1 MKKRI
6 AVFLAAL
13 MLLSLCGCKSKAAK
27 ETDELILKIGEV
39 TASSTDEVERAQG
52 AYDAL
57 SDKEKT
63 QVENYAVLEQAQ
75 KDLAEAKRARA
86 ISEFEKFAKNTPYKA
101 KEGGS
106 LFEVDTELIEK
117 YAARASELRE
127 MGVTDEECPALLYAD
142 MVREVEKYDTYEGLG
157 AAILLSGSHITQ
169 ALEYRTIAFNAVSN
183 RIGYAGS
190 LDYTT
195 YDKATDNIENGIDEL
210 DAAIAAVDGVVDMN
224 AYGVKTY
231 IDGIKTMREWYEQI
245 LDAFYDLYIYDSTTK
260 MLKVLNEAPSDSGL
274 SDDAIAVMNETNDI
288 IADYSALKTKL
299 DEKHAELFG

>member
-39 TASSTDEVERAQG
+39 TASSTDEVERAQS

-63 QVENYAVLEQAQ
+63 QVENYALLEQAQ

-127 MGVTDEECPALLYAD
+127 MGVTDEECPALLYATHT
-142 MVREVEKYDTYEGLG
+142 RALG
-157 AAILLSGSHITQ
+157 QPSFCLAPISHK
-169 ALEYRTIAFNAVSN
+169 R
-183 RIGYAGS
+183 
-190 LDYTT
+190 
-195 YDKATDNIENGIDEL
+195 
-210 DAAIAAVDGVVDMN
+210 
-224 AYGVKTY
+224 
-231 IDGIKTMREWYEQI
+231 
-245 LDAFYDLYIYDSTTK
+245 
-260 MLKVLNEAPSDSGL
+260 
-274 SDDAIAVMNETNDI
+274 
-288 IADYSALKTKL
+288 
-299 DEKHAELFG
+299 

>member
-39 TASSTDEVERAQG
+39 TASSTDEVERAQS

-75 KDLAEAKRARA
+75 KDLAEAKRAGA

-106 LFEVDTELIEK
+106 LFEVDTELVEKYIEK
-117 YAARASELRE
+117 AADLRE

-142 MVREVEKYDTYEGLG
+142 MVAEIGEYAKYADAELIV
-157 AAILLSGSHITQ
+157 ILLYSKVLT
-169 ALEYRTIAFNAVSN
+169 ALQYEADSYSA
-183 RIGYAGS
+183 
-190 LDYTT
+190 TT
-195 YDKATDNIENGIDEL
+195 ESVKLIQKAIDEL
-210 DAAIAAVDGVVDMN
+210 DAGIAAVDGAIDMN
-224 AYGVKTY
+224 AYGVKTLM
-231 IDGIKTMREWYEQI
+231 DAVQELHDKYETLHDAYSDYYLGNDVTALLGLIASGTVDASKVGVSEEAMAI
-245 LDAFYDLYIYDSTTK
+245 LSEVSAKS
-260 MLKVLNEAPSDSGL
+260 NEIVELD
-274 SDDAIAVMNETNDI
+274 
-288 IADYSALKTKL
+288 KKL

>member
-1 MKKRI
+1 MKKWI
-6 AVFLAAL
+6 AVVLAAL

-63 QVENYAVLEQAQ
+63 QVENYALLEQAQ

-142 MVREVEKYDTYEGLG
+142 MVAEIGEYAKYADAELIV
-157 AAILLSGSHITQ
+157 ILLYSKVLT
-169 ALEYRTIAFNAVSN
+169 ALQYEADSYSA
-183 RIGYAGS
+183 
-190 LDYTT
+190 TT
-195 YDKATDNIENGIDEL
+195 ESVKLIQKAIDEL
-210 DAAIAAVDGVVDMN
+210 DAGIAAVDGAIDMN
-224 AYGVKTY
+224 AYGVKTLM
-231 IDGIKTMREWYEQI
+231 DAVQELHDKYETLHDAYSDYYLGNDVTALLGLIASGTVDASKVGVSEEAMAI
-245 LDAFYDLYIYDSTTK
+245 LSEVSAKS
-260 MLKVLNEAPSDSGL
+260 NEIVELD
-274 SDDAIAVMNETNDI
+274 
-288 IADYSALKTKL
+288 KKL

>member
-39 TASSTDEVERAQG
+39 TASSTDEVERAQS

-63 QVENYAVLEQAQ
+63 QVENYALLEQAQ

-127 MGVTDEECPALLYAD
+127 MGVTDEECPALHYAD
-142 MVREVEKYDTYEGLG
+142 MVAEIGEYAKYADAELIV
-157 AAILLSGSHITQ
+157 ILLYSKVLT
-169 ALEYRTIAFNAVSN
+169 ALQYEADSYSA
-183 RIGYAGS
+183 
-190 LDYTT
+190 TT
-195 YDKATDNIENGIDEL
+195 ESVKLIQKAIDEL
-210 DAAIAAVDGVVDMN
+210 DAGIAAVDGAIDMN
-224 AYGVKTY
+224 AYGVKTLM
-231 IDGIKTMREWYEQI
+231 DAVQELHDKYETLHDAYSDYYLGNDVTALLGLIASGTVDASKVGVSEEAMAI
-245 LDAFYDLYIYDSTTK
+245 LSEVSAKS
-260 MLKVLNEAPSDSGL
+260 
-274 SDDAIAVMNETNDI
+274 NETVELD
-288 IADYSALKTKL
+288 KKL

>member
-39 TASSTDEVERAQG
+39 TASSTDEVERAQS

-106 LFEVDTELIEK
+106 LFEVDTELVEKYIEK
-117 YAARASELRE
+117 AADLRE

-142 MVREVEKYDTYEGLG
+142 MVAEIGEYAKYADAELIV
-157 AAILLSGSHITQ
+157 ILLYSKVLT
-169 ALEYRTIAFNAVSN
+169 ALQYEADSYSA
-183 RIGYAGS
+183 
-190 LDYTT
+190 TT
-195 YDKATDNIENGIDEL
+195 ESVKLIQKAIDEL
-210 DAAIAAVDGVVDMN
+210 DAGIAAVDGAIDMN
-224 AYGVKTY
+224 AYGVKTLM
-231 IDGIKTMREWYEQI
+231 DAVQELHDKYETLHDAYSDYYLGNDVTALLGLIASGTVDASKVGVSEEAMVI
-245 LDAFYDLYIYDSTTK
+245 LSEVSAKS
-260 MLKVLNEAPSDSGL
+260 NEIVELD
-274 SDDAIAVMNETNDI
+274 
-288 IADYSALKTKL
+288 KKL

>member
-39 TASSTDEVERAQG
+39 TASSTDEVERAQS

-86 ISEFEKFAKNTPYKA
+86 ISEFEKFAKNTSYKA

-106 LFEVDTELIEK
+106 LFEVDTELVEKYIEK
-117 YAARASELRE
+117 AADLRE

-142 MVREVEKYDTYEGLG
+142 MVAEIGEYAKYADAELIV
-157 AAILLSGSHITQ
+157 ILLYSKVLT
-169 ALEYRTIAFNAVSN
+169 ALQYEADSYSA
-183 RIGYAGS
+183 
-190 LDYTT
+190 TT
-195 YDKATDNIENGIDEL
+195 ESVKLIQKAIDEL
-210 DAAIAAVDGVVDMN
+210 DAGIAAVDGAIDMN
-224 AYGVKTY
+224 AYGVKTLM
-231 IDGIKTMREWYEQI
+231 DAVQELHDKYETLHDAYSDYYLGNDVTALLGLIASGTVDASKVGVSEEAMAI
-245 LDAFYDLYIYDSTTK
+245 LSEVSAKS
-260 MLKVLNEAPSDSGL
+260 NEIVELD
-274 SDDAIAVMNETNDI
+274 
-288 IADYSALKTKL
+288 KKL

>member
-39 TASSTDEVERAQG
+39 TASSTDEVERAQS

-86 ISEFEKFAKNTPYKA
+86 ISEFEKFAKNTPYKE
-101 KEGGS
+101 KEDGF
-106 LFEVDTELIEK
+106 LFEVDTELVEK
-117 YAARASELRE
+117 YIAKAADLRE

-142 MVREVEKYDTYEGLG
+142 MVAEIGEYAKYADAELIV
-157 AAILLSGSHITQ
+157 ILLYSKVLT
-169 ALEYRTIAFNAVSN
+169 ALQYEADSYSA
-183 RIGYAGS
+183 
-190 LDYTT
+190 TT
-195 YDKATDNIENGIDEL
+195 ESVKLIQKAIDEL
-210 DAAIAAVDGVVDMN
+210 DAGIAAVDGAIDMN
-224 AYGVKTY
+224 AYGVKTLM
-231 IDGIKTMREWYEQI
+231 DAVQELHDKYETLHDAYSDYYLGNDVTALLGLIASGTVDASKVGVSEEAMAI
-245 LDAFYDLYIYDSTTK
+245 LSEVSAKS
-260 MLKVLNEAPSDSGL
+260 NEIVELD
-274 SDDAIAVMNETNDI
+274 
-288 IADYSALKTKL
+288 KKL

>member
-39 TASSTDEVERAQG
+39 TASSTDEVERAES

-106 LFEVDTELIEK
+106 LFEVDTELVEKYIEK
-117 YAARASELRE
+117 AADLRE

-142 MVREVEKYDTYEGLG
+142 MVAEIGEYAKYADAELIV
-157 AAILLSGSHITQ
+157 ILLYSKVLT
-169 ALEYRTIAFNAVSN
+169 ALQYEADSYSA
-183 RIGYAGS
+183 
-190 LDYTT
+190 TT
-195 YDKATDNIENGIDEL
+195 ESVKLIQKAIDEL
-210 DAAIAAVDGVVDMN
+210 DAGIAAVDGAIDMN
-224 AYGVKTY
+224 AYGVKTLM
-231 IDGIKTMREWYEQI
+231 DAVQELHDKYETLHDAYSDYYLGNDVTALLGLIASGTVDASKVGVSEEAMAI
-245 LDAFYDLYIYDSTTK
+245 LSEVSAKS
-260 MLKVLNEAPSDSGL
+260 NEIVELD
-274 SDDAIAVMNETNDI
+274 
-288 IADYSALKTKL
+288 KKL

>member
-39 TASSTDEVERAQG
+39 TASSTDEVERAQS

-63 QVENYAVLEQAQ
+63 QVENYALLEQAQ
-75 KDLAEAKRARA
+75 KNLAEAKRARA

-142 MVREVEKYDTYEGLG
+142 MVAEIGEYAKYADAELIV
-157 AAILLSGSHITQ
+157 ILLYSKVLT
-169 ALEYRTIAFNAVSN
+169 ALQYEADSYSA
-183 RIGYAGS
+183 
-190 LDYTT
+190 TT
-195 YDKATDNIENGIDEL
+195 ESVKLIQKAIDEL
-210 DAAIAAVDGVVDMN
+210 DAGIAAVDGAIDMN
-224 AYGVKTY
+224 AYGVKTLM
-231 IDGIKTMREWYEQI
+231 DAVQELHDKYETLHDAYSDYYLGNDVTALLGLIASGTVDASKVGVSEEAMAI
-245 LDAFYDLYIYDSTTK
+245 LSEVSAKS
-260 MLKVLNEAPSDSGL
+260 NEIVELD
-274 SDDAIAVMNETNDI
+274 
-288 IADYSALKTKL
+288 KKL

>member
-39 TASSTDEVERAQG
+39 TASSTDEVERAQS

-63 QVENYAVLEQAQ
+63 QVENYALLEQAQ

-142 MVREVEKYDTYEGLG
+142 MVAEIGEYAKYADAELIV
-157 AAILLSGSHITQ
+157 ILLYSKVLT
-169 ALEYRTIAFNAVSN
+169 ALQYEADSYSA
-183 RIGYAGS
+183 
-190 LDYTT
+190 TT
-195 YDKATDNIENGIDEL
+195 ESVKLIQKAIDEL
-210 DAAIAAVDGVVDMN
+210 DAGIAAVDGAIDMN
-224 AYGVKTY
+224 AYGVKTLM
-231 IDGIKTMREWYEQI
+231 DAVQELHDKYETLHDAYSDYYLGNDVTALLGLIASGTVDASKVGVSEEAMAI
-245 LDAFYDLYIYDSTTK
+245 LSEVSAKS
-260 MLKVLNEAPSDSGL
+260 NEIVELD
-274 SDDAIAVMNETNDI
+274 
-288 IADYSALKTKL
+288 KKL
-299 DEKHAELFG
+299 DEKHSELFG

>member
-63 QVENYAVLEQAQ
+63 QVENYALLEQAQ

-86 ISEFEKFAKNTPYKA
+86 ISEFEKFTKNTPYKA

-117 YAARASELRE
+117 YAARAADLRE

-142 MVREVEKYDTYEGLG
+142 MVAEIGEYAKYADAELIV
-157 AAILLSGSHITQ
+157 ILLYSKVLT
-169 ALEYRTIAFNAVSN
+169 ALQYEADSYSA
-183 RIGYAGS
+183 
-190 LDYTT
+190 TT
-195 YDKATDNIENGIDEL
+195 ESVKLIQKAIDEL
-210 DAAIAAVDGVVDMN
+210 DAGIAAVDGAIDMN
-224 AYGVKTY
+224 AYGVKTLM
-231 IDGIKTMREWYEQI
+231 DAVQELHDKYETLHDAYSDYYLGNDMTALLGLIASGTVDASKVGVSEEAMAI
-245 LDAFYDLYIYDSTTK
+245 LSEVSAKS
-260 MLKVLNEAPSDSGL
+260 NEIVELD
-274 SDDAIAVMNETNDI
+274 
-288 IADYSALKTKL
+288 KKL

>member
-1 MKKRI
+1 MKKWI

-63 QVENYAVLEQAQ
+63 QVENYALLEQAQ

-142 MVREVEKYDTYEGLG
+142 MVAEIGEYAKYADAELIV
-157 AAILLSGSHITQ
+157 ILLYSKVLT
-169 ALEYRTIAFNAVSN
+169 ALQYEADSYSA
-183 RIGYAGS
+183 
-190 LDYTT
+190 TT
-195 YDKATDNIENGIDEL
+195 ESVKLIQKAIDEL
-210 DAAIAAVDGVVDMN
+210 DAGIAAVDGAIDMN
-224 AYGVKTY
+224 AYGVKTLM
-231 IDGIKTMREWYEQI
+231 DAVQELHDKYETLHDAYSDYYLGNDVTALLGLIASGTVDASKVGVSEEAMAI
-245 LDAFYDLYIYDSTTK
+245 LSEVSAKS
-260 MLKVLNEAPSDSGL
+260 NE
-274 SDDAIAVMNETNDI
+274 IVE
-288 IADYSALKTKL
+288 L
-299 DEKHAELFG
+299 DK

>member
-39 TASSTDEVERAQG
+39 TASSTDEVERAQS

-63 QVENYAVLEQAQ
+63 QVENYALLEQAQ

-127 MGVTDEECPALLYAD
+127 MGVTDEECPALHYAD
-142 MVREVEKYDTYEGLG
+142 MVAEIGEYAKYADAELIV
-157 AAILLSGSHITQ
+157 ILLYSKVLT
-169 ALEYRTIAFNAVSN
+169 ALQYEADSYSA
-183 RIGYAGS
+183 
-190 LDYTT
+190 TT
-195 YDKATDNIENGIDEL
+195 ESVKLIQKAIDEL
-210 DAAIAAVDGVVDMN
+210 DAGIAAVDGAIDMN
-224 AYGVKTY
+224 AYGVKTLM
-231 IDGIKTMREWYEQI
+231 DAVQELHDKYETLHDAYSDYYLGNDVTALLGLIASGTVDASKVGVSEEAMAI
-245 LDAFYDLYIYDSTTK
+245 LSEVSAKS
-260 MLKVLNEAPSDSGL
+260 NEIVELD
-274 SDDAIAVMNETNDI
+274 
-288 IADYSALKTKL
+288 KKL

>member
-6 AVFLAAL
+6 AVVLAAL

-39 TASSTDEVERAQG
+39 TASSTDEVERAQS

-63 QVENYAVLEQAQ
+63 QVENYALLEQAQ

-106 LFEVDTELIEK
+106 LFEVDTELVEK
-117 YAARASELRE
+117 YIAKAADLRE

-142 MVREVEKYDTYEGLG
+142 MVAEIGEYAKYADAELIV
-157 AAILLSGSHITQ
+157 ILLYSKVLT
-169 ALEYRTIAFNAVSN
+169 ALQYEADSYSA
-183 RIGYAGS
+183 
-190 LDYTT
+190 TT
-195 YDKATDNIENGIDEL
+195 ESVKLIQKAIDEL
-210 DAAIAAVDGVVDMN
+210 DAGIAAVDGAIDMN
-224 AYGVKTY
+224 AYGVKTLM
-231 IDGIKTMREWYEQI
+231 DAVQELHDKYETLHDAYSDYYLGNDVTALLGLIASGTVDASKVGVSEEAMAI
-245 LDAFYDLYIYDSTTK
+245 LSEVSAKS
-260 MLKVLNEAPSDSGL
+260 NEIVELD
-274 SDDAIAVMNETNDI
+274 
-288 IADYSALKTKL
+288 KKL

>member
-39 TASSTDEVERAQG
+39 TASSTDEVERAQS

-63 QVENYAVLEQAQ
+63 QVENYALLEQAQ

-142 MVREVEKYDTYEGLG
+142 MVAEIGEYAKYADAELIV
-157 AAILLSGSHITQ
+157 ILLYSKVLT
-169 ALEYRTIAFNAVSN
+169 ALQYEADSYSA
-183 RIGYAGS
+183 
-190 LDYTT
+190 TT
-195 YDKATDNIENGIDEL
+195 ESVKLIQKAIDEL
-210 DAAIAAVDGVVDMN
+210 DAGIAAVDGAIDMN
-224 AYGVKTY
+224 AYGVKTLM
-231 IDGIKTMREWYEQI
+231 DAVQELHDKYETLHDAYSDYYLGNDVTALLGLIASGTVDASKVGVSEEAMAI
-245 LDAFYDLYIYDSTTK
+245 LSEVSAKS
-260 MLKVLNEAPSDSGL
+260 NEIVELD
-274 SDDAIAVMNETNDI
+274 
-288 IADYSALKTKL
+288 KKL

>member
-1 MKKRI
+1 MKKWI
-6 AVFLAAL
+6 AVVLAAL

-39 TASSTDEVERAQG
+39 TASSTDEVERAQS

-142 MVREVEKYDTYEGLG
+142 MVAEIGEYAKYADAELIV
-157 AAILLSGSHITQ
+157 ILLYSKVLT
-169 ALEYRTIAFNAVSN
+169 ALQYEADSYSA
-183 RIGYAGS
+183 
-190 LDYTT
+190 TT
-195 YDKATDNIENGIDEL
+195 ESVKLIQKAIDEL
-210 DAAIAAVDGVVDMN
+210 DAGIAAVDGAIDMN
-224 AYGVKTY
+224 AYGVKTLM
-231 IDGIKTMREWYEQI
+231 DAVQELHDKYETLHDAYSDYYLGNDVTALLGLIASGTVDASKVGVSEEAMAI
-245 LDAFYDLYIYDSTTK
+245 LSEVSAKS
-260 MLKVLNEAPSDSGL
+260 NEIVELD
-274 SDDAIAVMNETNDI
+274 
-288 IADYSALKTKL
+288 KKL

>member
-39 TASSTDEVERAQG
+39 TASSTDEVERAQS

-63 QVENYAVLEQAQ
+63 QVENYALLEQAQ

-106 LFEVDTELIEK
+106 LFEVDTELVEKYIEK
-117 YAARASELRE
+117 AADLRE

-142 MVREVEKYDTYEGLG
+142 MVAEIGEYAKYADAELIV
-157 AAILLSGSHITQ
+157 ILLYSKVLT
-169 ALEYRTIAFNAVSN
+169 ALQYEADSYSA
-183 RIGYAGS
+183 
-190 LDYTT
+190 TT
-195 YDKATDNIENGIDEL
+195 ESVKLIQKAIDEL
-210 DAAIAAVDGVVDMN
+210 DAGIAAVDGAIDMN
-224 AYGVKTY
+224 AYGVKTLM
-231 IDGIKTMREWYEQI
+231 DAVQELHDKYETLHDAYSDYYLGNDMTALLGLIASGTVDASKVGVSEEAMAI
-245 LDAFYDLYIYDSTTK
+245 LSEVSAKS
-260 MLKVLNEAPSDSGL
+260 NEIVELD
-274 SDDAIAVMNETNDI
+274 
-288 IADYSALKTKL
+288 KKL

>member
-39 TASSTDEVERAQG
+39 TASSTDEVERAQS

-63 QVENYAVLEQAQ
+63 QVENYALLEQAQ

-106 LFEVDTELIEK
+106 LFEVDTELVEK
-117 YAARASELRE
+117 YIAKAADLRE

-142 MVREVEKYDTYEGLG
+142 MVAEIGEYAKYADAELIV
-157 AAILLSGSHITQ
+157 ILLYS
-169 ALEYRTIAFNAVSN
+169 
-183 RIGYAGS
+183 
-190 LDYTT
+190 
-195 YDKATDNIENGIDEL
+195 
-210 DAAIAAVDGVVDMN
+210 
-224 AYGVKTY
+224 
-231 IDGIKTMREWYEQI
+231 
-245 LDAFYDLYIYDSTTK
+245 
-260 MLKVLNEAPSDSGL
+260 KVLTALQYEADS
-274 SDDAIAVMNETNDI
+274 
-288 IADYSALKTKL
+288 
-299 DEKHAELFG
+299 

>member
-39 TASSTDEVERAQG
+39 TASSTDEVERAQS

-63 QVENYAVLEQAQ
+63 QVENYALLEQAQ

-106 LFEVDTELIEK
+106 LFEVDTELVEK
-117 YAARASELRE
+117 YIAKAADLRE

-142 MVREVEKYDTYEGLG
+142 MVAEIGEYAKYADAELIV
-157 AAILLSGSHITQ
+157 ILLYSKVLT
-169 ALEYRTIAFNAVSN
+169 ALQYEADSYSA
-183 RIGYAGS
+183 
-190 LDYTT
+190 TT
-195 YDKATDNIENGIDEL
+195 ESVKLIQKAIDAL
-210 DAAIAAVDGVVDMN
+210 DAGIAAVDGAIDMN
-224 AYGVKTY
+224 AYGVKTLM
-231 IDGIKTMREWYEQI
+231 DAVQELHDKYETLHDAYSDYYLGNDVTALLGLIASGTVDASKVGVSEEAMAI
-245 LDAFYDLYIYDSTTK
+245 LSEVSAKS
-260 MLKVLNEAPSDSGL
+260 NEIVELD
-274 SDDAIAVMNETNDI
+274 
-288 IADYSALKTKL
+288 KKL

>member
-13 MLLSLCGCKSKAAK
+13 MLLSLCACKSKAAK
-27 ETDELILKIGEV
+27 ETDELILKIDEV
-39 TASSTDEVERAQG
+39 TASSTDEVERAQS

-63 QVENYAVLEQAQ
+63 QVENYALLEQAQ

-106 LFEVDTELIEK
+106 LFEVDTELVEKYIEK
-117 YAARASELRE
+117 AADLRE

-142 MVREVEKYDTYEGLG
+142 MVAEIGEYAKYADAELIV
-157 AAILLSGSHITQ
+157 ILLYSKVLT
-169 ALEYRTIAFNAVSN
+169 ALQYEADSYSA
-183 RIGYAGS
+183 
-190 LDYTT
+190 TT
-195 YDKATDNIENGIDEL
+195 ESVKLIQKAIDEL
-210 DAAIAAVDGVVDMN
+210 DAGIAAVDGAIDMN
-224 AYGVKTY
+224 AYGVKTLM
-231 IDGIKTMREWYEQI
+231 DAVQELHDKYETLHDAYSDYYLGNDVTALLGLIASGTVDASKVGVSEEAMAI
-245 LDAFYDLYIYDSTTK
+245 LSEVSAKS
-260 MLKVLNEAPSDSGL
+260 NEIVELD
-274 SDDAIAVMNETNDI
+274 
-288 IADYSALKTKL
+288 KKL

>member
-39 TASSTDEVERAQG
+39 TASSTDEVERAQS

-117 YAARASELRE
+117 YAARAADLRE

-142 MVREVEKYDTYEGLG
+142 MVAEIGEYAKYADAELIV
-157 AAILLSGSHITQ
+157 ILLYSKVLT
-169 ALEYRTIAFNAVSN
+169 ALQYEADSYSA
-183 RIGYAGS
+183 
-190 LDYTT
+190 TT
-195 YDKATDNIENGIDEL
+195 ESVKLIQKAIDEL
-210 DAAIAAVDGVVDMN
+210 DAGIAAVDGAIDMN
-224 AYGVKTY
+224 AYGVKTLM
-231 IDGIKTMREWYEQI
+231 DAVQELHDKYETLHDAYSDYYLGNDVTALLGLIASGTVDASKVGVSEEAMAI
-245 LDAFYDLYIYDSTTK
+245 LSEVSAKS
-260 MLKVLNEAPSDSGL
+260 NEIVELD
-274 SDDAIAVMNETNDI
+274 
-288 IADYSALKTKL
+288 KKL

>member
-142 MVREVEKYDTYEGLG
+142 MVAEIGEYAKYADAELIV
-157 AAILLSGSHITQ
+157 ILLYSKVLT
-169 ALEYRTIAFNAVSN
+169 ALQYEADSYSA
-183 RIGYAGS
+183 
-190 LDYTT
+190 TT
-195 YDKATDNIENGIDEL
+195 ESVKLIQKAIDEL
-210 DAAIAAVDGVVDMN
+210 DAGIAAVDGAIDMN
-224 AYGVKTY
+224 AYGVKTLM
-231 IDGIKTMREWYEQI
+231 DAVQELHDKYETLHDAYSDYYLGNDVTALLGLIASGTVDASKVGVSEEAMAI
-245 LDAFYDLYIYDSTTK
+245 LSEVSAKS
-260 MLKVLNEAPSDSGL
+260 NEIVELD
-274 SDDAIAVMNETNDI
+274 
-288 IADYSALKTKL
+288 KKL

>member
-39 TASSTDEVERAQG
+39 TASSTDEVERAQS

-63 QVENYAVLEQAQ
+63 QVENYALLEQAQ

-86 ISEFEKFAKNTPYKA
+86 ISEFEKFAKITPYKA

-106 LFEVDTELIEK
+106 LFEVDTELVEK
-117 YAARASELRE
+117 YIAKAADLRE

-142 MVREVEKYDTYEGLG
+142 MVAEIGEYAKYADAELIV
-157 AAILLSGSHITQ
+157 ILLYSKVLT
-169 ALEYRTIAFNAVSN
+169 ALQYEADSYSA
-183 RIGYAGS
+183 
-190 LDYTT
+190 TT
-195 YDKATDNIENGIDEL
+195 ESVKLIQKAIDEL
-210 DAAIAAVDGVVDMN
+210 DAGIAAVDGAIDMN
-224 AYGVKTY
+224 AYGVKTLM
-231 IDGIKTMREWYEQI
+231 DAVQELHDKYETLHDAYSDYYLGNDVTALLGLIASGTVDASKVGVSEEAMAI
-245 LDAFYDLYIYDSTTK
+245 LSEVSAKS
-260 MLKVLNEAPSDSGL
+260 NEIVELD
-274 SDDAIAVMNETNDI
+274 
-288 IADYSALKTKL
+288 KKL

>member
-1 MKKRI
+1 MKKWI
-6 AVFLAAL
+6 AVVLAAL

-39 TASSTDEVERAQG
+39 TASSTDEVERAQS

-142 MVREVEKYDTYEGLG
+142 MVAEIGEYAKYADAELIV
-157 AAILLSGSHITQ
+157 ILLYSKVLT
-169 ALEYRTIAFNAVSN
+169 ALQYEADSYSA
-183 RIGYAGS
+183 
-190 LDYTT
+190 TT
-195 YDKATDNIENGIDEL
+195 ESVKLIQKAIDEL
-210 DAAIAAVDGVVDMN
+210 DAGIAAVDGAIDMN
-224 AYGVKTY
+224 AYGVKTLM
-231 IDGIKTMREWYEQI
+231 DAVQELHDKYETLHDAYSDYYLGNDVTALLGLIASGTVDASKVGVSEEAMAI
-245 LDAFYDLYIYDSTTK
+245 LSEVSAKS
-260 MLKVLNEAPSDSGL
+260 NEIVELD
-274 SDDAIAVMNETNDI
+274 
-288 IADYSALKTKL
+288 KKL
-299 DEKHAELFG
+299 DVKHAELFG

>member
-1 MKKRI
+1 MKKWI
-6 AVFLAAL
+6 AVVLAAL

-63 QVENYAVLEQAQ
+63 QVENYALLEQAQ

-117 YAARASELRE
+117 YAARVSELRE

-142 MVREVEKYDTYEGLG
+142 MVAEIGEYAKYADAELIV
-157 AAILLSGSHITQ
+157 ILLYSKVLT
-169 ALEYRTIAFNAVSN
+169 ALQYEADSYSA
-183 RIGYAGS
+183 
-190 LDYTT
+190 TT
-195 YDKATDNIENGIDEL
+195 ESVKLIQKAIDEL
-210 DAAIAAVDGVVDMN
+210 DAGIAAVDGAIDMN
-224 AYGVKTY
+224 AYGVKTLM
-231 IDGIKTMREWYEQI
+231 DAVQELHDKYETLHDAYSDYYLGNDMTALLGLIASGTVDASKVGVSEEAMAI
-245 LDAFYDLYIYDSTTK
+245 LSEVSAKS
-260 MLKVLNEAPSDSGL
+260 NEIVELD
-274 SDDAIAVMNETNDI
+274 
-288 IADYSALKTKL
+288 KKL

>member
-6 AVFLAAL
+6 AVFLAAV

-39 TASSTDEVERAQG
+39 TASSTDEVERAQS

-63 QVENYAVLEQAQ
+63 QVENYALLEQAQ

-142 MVREVEKYDTYEGLG
+142 MVAEIGEYAKYADAELIV
-157 AAILLSGSHITQ
+157 ILLYSKVLT
-169 ALEYRTIAFNAVSN
+169 ALQHEADSYSA
-183 RIGYAGS
+183 
-190 LDYTT
+190 TT
-195 YDKATDNIENGIDEL
+195 ESVKLIQKAIDEL
-210 DAAIAAVDGVVDMN
+210 DAGIAAVDGAIDMN
-224 AYGVKTY
+224 AYGVKTLM
-231 IDGIKTMREWYEQI
+231 DAVQELHDKYETLHDAYSDYYLGNDMTALLGLIASGTVDASKVGVSEEAMAI
-245 LDAFYDLYIYDSTTK
+245 LSEVSAKS
-260 MLKVLNEAPSDSGL
+260 NEIVELD
-274 SDDAIAVMNETNDI
+274 
-288 IADYSALKTKL
+288 KKL

>member
-63 QVENYAVLEQAQ
+63 QVENYALLEQAQ
-75 KDLAEAKRARA
+75 KELAEAKRARA

-106 LFEVDTELIEK
+106 LFEVDTELVEKYIEK
-117 YAARASELRE
+117 AADLRE

-142 MVREVEKYDTYEGLG
+142 MVAEIGEYAKYADAELIV
-157 AAILLSGSHITQ
+157 ILLYSKVLT
-169 ALEYRTIAFNAVSN
+169 ALQYEADSYSA
-183 RIGYAGS
+183 
-190 LDYTT
+190 TT
-195 YDKATDNIENGIDEL
+195 ESVKLIQKAIDEL
-210 DAAIAAVDGVVDMN
+210 DAGIAAVDGAIDMN
-224 AYGVKTY
+224 AYGVKTLM
-231 IDGIKTMREWYEQI
+231 DAVQELHDKYETLHDAYSDYYLGNDVTALLGLIASGTVDASKVGVSEEAMAI
-245 LDAFYDLYIYDSTTK
+245 LSEVSAKS
-260 MLKVLNEAPSDSGL
+260 NEIVELD
-274 SDDAIAVMNETNDI
+274 
-288 IADYSALKTKL
+288 KKL

>member
-39 TASSTDEVERAQG
+39 TASSTDEVERAQS

-106 LFEVDTELIEK
+106 LFEVDTELVEKYIEK
-117 YAARASELRE
+117 AADLRE

-142 MVREVEKYDTYEGLG
+142 MVAEIGEYAKYADAELIV
-157 AAILLSGSHITQ
+157 ILLYSKVLT
-169 ALEYRTIAFNAVSN
+169 ALQYEADSYSA
-183 RIGYAGS
+183 
-190 LDYTT
+190 TT
-195 YDKATDNIENGIDEL
+195 ESVKLIQKAIDEL
-210 DAAIAAVDGVVDMN
+210 DAGIAAVDGAIDMN
-224 AYGVKTY
+224 AYGVKTLM
-231 IDGIKTMREWYEQI
+231 DAVQELHDKYETLHDAYSDYYLGNDVTALLGLIASGTVDASKVGVSEEAMAI
-245 LDAFYDLYIYDSTTK
+245 LSEVSAKS
-260 MLKVLNEAPSDSGL
+260 NEIVELD
-274 SDDAIAVMNETNDI
+274 
-288 IADYSALKTKL
+288 KKL

>member
-39 TASSTDEVERAQG
+39 TASSTDEVERAQS

-63 QVENYAVLEQAQ
+63 QVENYALLEQVQ

-142 MVREVEKYDTYEGLG
+142 MVAEIGEYAKYADAELIV
-157 AAILLSGSHITQ
+157 ILLYSKVLT
-169 ALEYRTIAFNAVSN
+169 ALQYEADSYSA
-183 RIGYAGS
+183 
-190 LDYTT
+190 TT
-195 YDKATDNIENGIDEL
+195 ESVKLIQKAIDEL
-210 DAAIAAVDGVVDMN
+210 DAGIAAVDGAIDMN
-224 AYGVKTY
+224 AYGVKTLM
-231 IDGIKTMREWYEQI
+231 DAVQELHDKYETLHDAYSDYYLGNDMTALLGLIASGTVDASKVGVSEEAMAI
-245 LDAFYDLYIYDSTTK
+245 LSEVSAKS
-260 MLKVLNEAPSDSGL
+260 NEIVELD
-274 SDDAIAVMNETNDI
+274 
-288 IADYSALKTKL
+288 KKL

>member
-13 MLLSLCGCKSKAAK
+13 MLLSLCGCKSTAAK

-63 QVENYAVLEQAQ
+63 QVENYALLEQAQ

-106 LFEVDTELIEK
+106 LFEVDTELVEK
-117 YAARASELRE
+117 YIAKAADLRE

-142 MVREVEKYDTYEGLG
+142 MVAEIGEYAKYADAELIV
-157 AAILLSGSHITQ
+157 ILLYSKVLT
-169 ALEYRTIAFNAVSN
+169 ALQYEADSYSA
-183 RIGYAGS
+183 
-190 LDYTT
+190 TT
-195 YDKATDNIENGIDEL
+195 ESVKLIQKAIDEL
-210 DAAIAAVDGVVDMN
+210 DAGIAAVDGAIDMN
-224 AYGVKTY
+224 AYGVKTLM
-231 IDGIKTMREWYEQI
+231 DAVQELHDKYETLHDAYSDYYLGNDMTALLGLIASGTVDASKVGVSEEAMAI
-245 LDAFYDLYIYDSTTK
+245 LSEVSAKS
-260 MLKVLNEAPSDSGL
+260 NEIVELD
-274 SDDAIAVMNETNDI
+274 
-288 IADYSALKTKL
+288 KKL

>member
-39 TASSTDEVERAQG
+39 TASSTDEVERAQS

-63 QVENYAVLEQAQ
+63 QVENYALLEQAQ

-86 ISEFEKFAKNTPYKA
+86 ISEFEKFTKNTPYKA

-106 LFEVDTELIEK
+106 LFEVDTELVEK
-117 YAARASELRE
+117 YIAKAADLRE

-142 MVREVEKYDTYEGLG
+142 MVAEIGEYAKYADAELIV
-157 AAILLSGSHITQ
+157 ILLYSKVLT
-169 ALEYRTIAFNAVSN
+169 ALQYEADSYSA
-183 RIGYAGS
+183 
-190 LDYTT
+190 TT
-195 YDKATDNIENGIDEL
+195 ESVKLIQKAIDEL
-210 DAAIAAVDGVVDMN
+210 DAGIAAVDGAIDMN
-224 AYGVKTY
+224 AYGVKTLM
-231 IDGIKTMREWYEQI
+231 DAVQELHDKYETLHDAYSDYYLGNDVTALLGLIASGTVDASKVGVSEEAMAI
-245 LDAFYDLYIYDSTTK
+245 LSEVSAKS
-260 MLKVLNEAPSDSGL
+260 NEIVELD
-274 SDDAIAVMNETNDI
+274 
-288 IADYSALKTKL
+288 KKL
-299 DEKHAELFG
+299 DEKHSELFG

>member
-142 MVREVEKYDTYEGLG
+142 MVAEIGEYAKYADAELIV
-157 AAILLSGSHITQ
+157 ILLYSKVLT
-169 ALEYRTIAFNAVSN
+169 ALQYEADSYSA
-183 RIGYAGS
+183 
-190 LDYTT
+190 TT
-195 YDKATDNIENGIDEL
+195 ESVKLIQKAIDEL
-210 DAAIAAVDGVVDMN
+210 DAGIAAVDGAIDMN
-224 AYGVKTY
+224 AYGVKTLM
-231 IDGIKTMREWYEQI
+231 DAVQELHDKYETLHDAYSDYYLGNDMTALLGLIASGTVDASKVGVSEEAMAI
-245 LDAFYDLYIYDSTTK
+245 LSEVSAKS
-260 MLKVLNEAPSDSGL
+260 NEIVELA
-274 SDDAIAVMNETNDI
+274 
-288 IADYSALKTKL
+288 KKL

>member
-1 MKKRI
+1 MKKWI

-63 QVENYAVLEQAQ
+63 QVENYALLEQAQ

-106 LFEVDTELIEK
+106 LFEVDTELVEK
-117 YAARASELRE
+117 YIAKAADLRE

-142 MVREVEKYDTYEGLG
+142 MVAEIGEYAKYADAELIV
-157 AAILLSGSHITQ
+157 ILLYSKVLT
-169 ALEYRTIAFNAVSN
+169 ALQYEADSYSA
-183 RIGYAGS
+183 
-190 LDYTT
+190 TT
-195 YDKATDNIENGIDEL
+195 ESVKLIQKAIDEL
-210 DAAIAAVDGVVDMN
+210 DAGIAAVDGAIDMN
-224 AYGVKTY
+224 AYGVKTLM
-231 IDGIKTMREWYEQI
+231 DAVQELHDKYETLHDAYSDYYLGNDVTALLGLIASGTVDASKVGVSEEAMAI
-245 LDAFYDLYIYDSTTK
+245 LSEVSAKS
-260 MLKVLNEAPSDSGL
+260 
-274 SDDAIAVMNETNDI
+274 NDI
-288 IADYSALKTKL
+288 VELDKKL

>member
-1 MKKRI
+1 MKKWI
-6 AVFLAAL
+6 AVVLAAL

-39 TASSTDEVERAQG
+39 TASSTDEVERAQS

-57 SDKEKT
+57 SDKERT
-63 QVENYAVLEQAQ
+63 QVENYALLEQAQ

-142 MVREVEKYDTYEGLG
+142 MVEEIGEYAKYADAELIV
-157 AAILLSGSHITQ
+157 ILLYSKVLT
-169 ALEYRTIAFNAVSN
+169 ALQYEADSYSA
-183 RIGYAGS
+183 
-190 LDYTT
+190 TT
-195 YDKATDNIENGIDEL
+195 ESVKLIQKAIDEL
-210 DAAIAAVDGVVDMN
+210 DAGIAAVDGAIDMN
-224 AYGVKTY
+224 AYGVKTLM
-231 IDGIKTMREWYEQI
+231 DAVQELHDKYETLHDAYSDYYLGNDVTALLGLIASGTVDASKVGVSEEAMAI
-245 LDAFYDLYIYDSTTK
+245 LSEVSAKS
-260 MLKVLNEAPSDSGL
+260 NEIVELD
-274 SDDAIAVMNETNDI
+274 
-288 IADYSALKTKL
+288 KKL

>member
-39 TASSTDEVERAQG
+39 TASSTDEVERAQS

-63 QVENYAVLEQAQ
+63 QVENYALLEQAQ

-106 LFEVDTELIEK
+106 LFEVDTELVEK
-117 YAARASELRE
+117 YAARAADLRE

-142 MVREVEKYDTYEGLG
+142 MVAEIGEYAKYADAELIV
-157 AAILLSGSHITQ
+157 ILLYSKVLT
-169 ALEYRTIAFNAVSN
+169 ALQYEADSYSA
-183 RIGYAGS
+183 
-190 LDYTT
+190 TT
-195 YDKATDNIENGIDEL
+195 ESVKLIQKAIDEL
-210 DAAIAAVDGVVDMN
+210 DAGIAAVDGAIDMN
-224 AYGVKTY
+224 AYGVKTLM
-231 IDGIKTMREWYEQI
+231 DAVQELHDKYETLHDAYSDYYLGNDVTALLGLIASGTVDASKVGVSEEAMAI
-245 LDAFYDLYIYDSTTK
+245 LSEVSAKS
-260 MLKVLNEAPSDSGL
+260 NEIVELD
-274 SDDAIAVMNETNDI
+274 
-288 IADYSALKTKL
+288 KKL

>member
-1 MKKRI
+1 MKKWI
-6 AVFLAAL
+6 AVVLAAV

-39 TASSTDEVERAQG
+39 AASSTDEVERAQS

-142 MVREVEKYDTYEGLG
+142 MVAEIGEYAKYADAELIV
-157 AAILLSGSHITQ
+157 ILLYSKVLT
-169 ALEYRTIAFNAVSN
+169 ALQYEADSYSA
-183 RIGYAGS
+183 
-190 LDYTT
+190 TT
-195 YDKATDNIENGIDEL
+195 ESVKLIQKAIDEL
-210 DAAIAAVDGVVDMN
+210 DAGIAAVDGAIDMN
-224 AYGVKTY
+224 AYGVKTLM
-231 IDGIKTMREWYEQI
+231 DAVQELHDKYETLHDAYSDYYLGNDMTALLGLIASGTVDASKVGVSEEAMAI
-245 LDAFYDLYIYDSTTK
+245 LSEVSAKS
-260 MLKVLNEAPSDSGL
+260 NEIVELD
-274 SDDAIAVMNETNDI
+274 
-288 IADYSALKTKL
+288 KKL

>member
-1 MKKRI
+1 
-6 AVFLAAL
+6 

-63 QVENYAVLEQAQ
+63 QVENYALLEQAQ
-75 KDLAEAKRARA
+75 KELAEAKRARA

-106 LFEVDTELIEK
+106 LFEVDTELVEKYIEK
-117 YAARASELRE
+117 AADLRE

-142 MVREVEKYDTYEGLG
+142 MVAEIGEYAKYADAELIV
-157 AAILLSGSHITQ
+157 ILLYSKVLT
-169 ALEYRTIAFNAVSN
+169 ALQYEADSYSA
-183 RIGYAGS
+183 
-190 LDYTT
+190 TT
-195 YDKATDNIENGIDEL
+195 ESVKLIQKAIDEL
-210 DAAIAAVDGVVDMN
+210 DAGIAAVDGAIDMN
-224 AYGVKTY
+224 AYGVKTLM
-231 IDGIKTMREWYEQI
+231 DAVQELHDKYETLHDAYSDYYLGNDVTALLGLIASGTVDASKVGVSEEAMAI
-245 LDAFYDLYIYDSTTK
+245 LSEVSAKS
-260 MLKVLNEAPSDSGL
+260 NEIVELD
-274 SDDAIAVMNETNDI
+274 
-288 IADYSALKTKL
+288 KKL